1 MYNNKNKILKVYFL
15 KVKCHMTTSRQITN
29 SELGRIKITIKSDL
43 IAVKNKYVIVV
54 HDLNIRRNVIVCEVG
69 VGNMDVLHTVFSVWP

>member
-1 MYNNKNKILKVYFL
+1 
-15 KVKCHMTTSRQITN
+15 MTTSRHVTN

-54 HDLNIRRNVIVCEVG
+54 HDLNISRNVILCEVG
-69 VGNMDVLHTVFSVWP
+69 VGNMGRWFSHTVIGNGWSQN